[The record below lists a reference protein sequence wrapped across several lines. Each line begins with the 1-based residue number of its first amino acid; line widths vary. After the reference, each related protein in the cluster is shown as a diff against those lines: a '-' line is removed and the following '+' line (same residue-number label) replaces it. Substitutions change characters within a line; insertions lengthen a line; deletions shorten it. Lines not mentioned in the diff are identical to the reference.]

1 MNEEL
6 ESIVREHLVE
16 ANLALLFAIV
26 LKSFSPRD
34 RQQIIDE
41 NKNREFEQSV
51 DDMEP
56 SLAAM
61 IPDAWKRVNVGFWE
75 KVETASRAASR

>member
-6 ESIVREHLVE
+6 ESIVREHLLE

-26 LKSFSPRD
+26 LKSFNPRD

-51 DDMEP
+51 DDMDP

-61 IPDAWKRVNVGFWE
+61 IPDAWRRVNVGFWE
-75 KVETASRAASR
+75 KVETASRASSP